1 MRKQISNCHFGISSA
16 PFTPMPP
23 AATLPQPF
31 SWIRSGHLAIGAFP
45 LRPGH
50 WQALEA
56 CGIERVF
63 SCCHPSEAPWTPPP
77 HWPSRQLALPDHRST
92 EPLSEAL
99 LREAIEQ
106 LTAFYAPQQG
116 PLYLHCWAGQER
128 SPLLAVAL
136 LCRSENLPLL
146 DALALVRRC
155 HPQAQPI
162 MAQLALLEEV
172 LA

>member
-1 MRKQISNCHFGISSA
+1 
-16 PFTPMPP
+16 MPP
-23 AATLPQPF
+23 AASLPQPF
-31 SWIRSGHLAIGAFP
+31 SWIRSGRLAVGAFP
-45 LRPGH
+45 RNPGH

-56 CGIERVF
+56 AGFQRVF
-63 SCCHPSEAPWTPPP
+63 SCCHPSEAAWAPPP
-77 HWPSRQLALPDHRST
+77 HWSAQQLPLPDHRSA

-99 LREAIEQ
+99 LRQAIAQ
-106 LTAFYAPQQG
+106 LTAFYAPQHG

-136 LCRSENLPLL
+136 LCCSENLPLL

-155 HPQAQPI
+155 HPPAQPI
-162 MAQLALLEEV
+162 TAQLALLEEV